1 MRRGILNNLQGEPVG
16 AIAEGDDGTLSGE
29 GVGERLLAQ
38 APLKTFDDWMQHLHH
53 STYLRM
59 VEASPDEASA

>member
-16 AIAEGDDGTLSGE
+16 AIIEGDDGTLAGE
-29 GVGERLLAQ
+29 GAGERLLAQ
-38 APLKTFDDWMQHLHH
+38 APLKTFDDWMSHLHH

-59 VEASPDEASA
+59 VEAPPDGESS